1 MITMNSIKNRLV
13 KGKQQLW
20 DYIFPQKVLNRRTTL
35 GGLGEKAVTIK
46 LQSSQSYP
54 HLDIKAF
61 LMWADYDDW
70 TEEERELVNALLKEL
85 DSSSS

>member
-1 MITMNSIKNRLV
+1 MVTMIPKTRLV
-13 KGKQQLW
+13 KGKSKLW
-20 DYIFPQKVLNRRTTL
+20 DFVFPQKVLNRKTTL

-46 LQSSQSYP
+46 LDSSKAYP

-61 LMWADYDDW
+61 LMWADYDKW
-70 TEEERELVNALLKEL
+70 TDEEKELVNVLLKEL